1 MNENF
6 EIKNNTLIEIRQNN
20 ENSNIHKNDRC

>member
-6 EIKNNTLIEIRQNN
+6 EIKNNTLIKIRQNN